1 MNDMY
6 EATNSVYVSMLC
18 TLPILE

>member
-6 EATNSVYVSMLC
+6 EATNSVYVYMLC